1 MYGVSIGDKFIIKA
15 YVNHVLMPESRYYY
29 GYAYHEQGC
38 LYNPTDGEVYNFTT
52 GMPITMDGDKT
63 YHGYASKSYGYAS
76 KSYGYAST

>member
-1 MYGVSIGDKFIIKA
+1 
-15 YVNHVLMPESRYYY
+15 MPESRYYY